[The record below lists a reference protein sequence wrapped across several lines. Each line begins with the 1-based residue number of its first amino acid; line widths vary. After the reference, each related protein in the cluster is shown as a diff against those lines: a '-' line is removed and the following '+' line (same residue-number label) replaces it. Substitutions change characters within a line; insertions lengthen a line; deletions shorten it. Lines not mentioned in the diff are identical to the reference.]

1 MIFLNLKKLIRTSAL
16 VSFFLLIGTTSSHA
30 ALSCDKLYGTEM
42 FPGTP
47 VRITEYD
54 PLANTSSV
62 LPLTL
67 SGTTSAAALSPD
79 GTLIVWQ
86 DRTSSQYRSYNVD
99 TLVSNVG
106 PLIPPDIYTR
116 MAFTQS
122 GTLFSMAVAGD
133 DYEII
138 NPTTLSVL
146 SSGSMTDAP
155 GNLFSI
161 SGSIGGDIVFSGD
174 GFGYLIDNNGLFFRF
189 DPTTLVATYLTTFT
203 SIAGTGPAGLALAP
217 DGRIFTFS
225 MLSTSVYE
233 VDLTNLSVTLIHSP
247 TFVHG
252 DAFSCAA
259 PNLTDILCG
268 NGTVEGG
275 EACDDGNTINT
286 DACTDACTLPICGD
300 GIVNGT
306 DQCDDANV
314 SNTDACTNACL
325 FTVDLSLSKTAS
337 SPTPTIGTNVT
348 FTITVT
354 NNSASGT
361 ATGVTVADALPSGYS
376 FVSST
381 PSQGTY
387 TDPTWTIGTLTPL
400 QTATLNIV
408 ATVLPTGN
416 YTNFAQV
423 MTSSGTDTDSTP
435 GNDTDNTPNEDD
447 EASVTTVP
455 VPAAICGDGIVN
467 GTDQC
472 DDGNAVNTDA
482 CTDACTLPI
491 CGDGIVNGT
500 DQCDDANVS
509 NTDACTNACLFT
521 VDLSLSKTAS
531 SPTPTIGTN
540 VTFTITVTNNSAS
553 GTATGVTV
561 ADALPSGY
569 SFVSSTP
576 SQGTYTDP
584 TWTIGTLTPLQTATL
599 NIVATVLPTGNY
611 TNFAQVMTSS
621 GTDTDSTPG
630 NDTDNTP
637 NEDDEASV
645 TTVPVPAAICG
656 DGIVNGTD
664 QCDDGN
670 AVNTDAC
677 TDACTL
683 PICGDGIV
691 NGTDQCDDANVSNT
705 DACTNACLFTVDL
718 SLSKTASS
726 PTPTIG
732 TNVTFTITVT
742 NNSASG
748 TATGVTVADA
758 LPSGYSFVSS
768 TPSQGTYT
776 DPTWTIGTLTPLQ
789 TATLNIVATV
799 LPTGNY
805 TNFAQ
810 VMTSSGTDTD
820 STPGNDVGNTPDE
833 DDEASVTTVP
843 VPAAICG
850 DGIVNG
856 TDQCDDGNAVNTDAC
871 TDACTLPICGDGIVN
886 GTDQCDDANVS
897 NTDACTNAC
906 LFTVDLSLSKTASS
920 PTPTIGTNV
929 TFTITVT
936 NNSASGTATGVTVAD
951 ALPSGYSFVSSTPSQ
966 GTYTDPTWTIGTLTP
981 LQTATLNIVA
991 TVLPTGNY
999 TNFAQ
1004 VMTSSGTDTD
1014 STPGN
1019 DVGNTPDEDDEASV
1033 TTVPVPAAI
1042 CGDGIVNGTDQCDDG
1057 NAVNTDACTDACTLP
1072 ICGDGIVNGT
1082 DQCDDA
1088 NVSNTDACTNACL
1101 FTVDLSLSK
1110 TASSPTPTIGTN
1122 VTFTITVTNNSASG
1136 TATGVTVAD
1145 ALPSGY
1151 SFVSSTPSQGTYTD
1165 PTWTIGTLTPLQTAT
1180 LNIVATVLPTG
1191 NYTNFAQ
1198 VMTSS
1203 GTDTDSTPGNDV
1215 GNTPDEDDE
1224 ASVTTV
1230 PVPAAICGDGIVNG
1244 TDQCDDGNAV
1254 NTDACTDACTL
1265 PICGDGI
1272 VNGTDQC
1279 DDANVSNTDACTNA
1293 CLFTVDLSLSKTASS
1308 PTPTIGTNVTFTI
1321 TVTNNSASGTAT
1333 GVTVADA
1340 LPSGYSF
1347 VSSTP
1352 SQGTYTDPTWT
1363 IGTLTPLQTAT
1374 LNIVATVL
1382 PTGNY
1387 TNFAQVMTSSGTD
1400 TDSTPGNDVGNTP
1413 DEDDEAS
1420 VTTVPTAVC
1429 GDGVVNGTDQCDD
1442 ANVSNTDACTNACTL
1457 AICGDSFIQPGETCD
1472 DGNTINT
1479 DTCSNACTPTIDLS
1493 LTKSV
1498 DNTTPTVGD
1507 VITFTLSLSNTGTGP
1522 ATGVV
1527 VRDILPSGYTLGVAT
1542 PSQGTFL
1549 APDWTV
1555 GNVAAGQ
1562 TVTMTIT
1569 ATVLPTGNYTNFAQI
1584 FTATGVD
1591 VNSTPG
1597 NDVGNTSDENDE
1609 ASSTPS
1615 IQIADPGITKTVD
1628 NQNPDLNGIISYFI
1642 TVTNN
1647 GPSTA
1652 TNVVVTD
1659 ILPPGLTLQTANVTA
1674 GAITL
1679 PTWTLATLAPL
1690 ATETLTITAR
1700 VDTANPIT
1708 NSATLTSPTFDPNP
1722 GNNQADVTI
1731 TPRTG
1736 IVRGHLFWDDN
1747 RNQSQDPGDQNL
1759 SNISLRITDSRGTF
1773 VVVTDANGNYSA
1785 QVAPGMVNVTVDD
1798 NDPDLPEDYVIT
1810 VGQFNRAVNV
1820 LGGQDLAIHHLG
1832 IDDEEHNPGQEDKD
1846 KDTKKDRKKRLIT
1859 ATIQR
1864 TLVKTGIPIEAGVA
1878 LGYISLLG
1886 ITGLNMRRTKRW

>member
-1 MIFLNLKKLIRTSAL
+1 MLKTLINILRIGVIFL
-16 VSFFLLIGTTSSHA
+16 FLGTTLSYADCLGSVPNGSLDPGEQCDDGNA
-30 ALSCDKLYGTEM
+30 VNNDVCTNSCQPFVALTCNLVYGTEINTI
-42 FPGTP
+42 PSS
-47 VRITEYD
+47 VTEYD
-54 PLANTSSV
+54 PIASISST
-62 LPLTL
+62 LPLKL
-67 SGTTSAAALSPD
+67 SGQVSGSALSPD
-79 GTLIVWQ
+79 ANIIAYY
-86 DRTSSQYRSYNVD
+86 DRISTFLKSYNITTGV
-99 TLVSNVG
+99 TTTGTVSVG
-106 PLIPPDIYTR
+106 AQTR
-116 MAFTQS
+116 MAFNQS
-122 GTLFSMAVAGD
+122 GQLFSMDAG
-133 DYEII
+133 
-138 NPTTLSVL
+138 TTLSSINTTTMNPTALGAL
-146 SSGSMTDAP
+146 SNAP
-155 GNLFSI
+155 GNAVSI
-161 SGSIGGDIVFSGD
+161 STISGGDIIFSGD
-174 GFGYLIDNNGLFFRF
+174 DLAYLIDNGGRFFSF
-189 DPTTLVATYLTTFT
+189 NSTTLVATYITTFP
-203 SIAGTGPAGLALAP
+203 ALNGTTPAGLTLGP
-217 DGRIFTFS
+217 DGRIFAF
-225 MLSTSVYE
+225 TSATPGIYE
-233 VDLTNLSVTLIHSP
+233 VDLVALTATLVNTPLTNNA
-247 TFVHG
+247 
-252 DAFSCAA
+252 DAFSCAF
-259 PNLTDILCG
+259 PNLTDVLCG
-268 NGTVEGG
+268 NGVAQGSEQCDDGNLSDTDACTNACTVPVCGDGLVDNDGADNIPGNADDEKCDGLVASDNNCLTIPGGFSGGTLSCSPSCQFNTTLCISPVCGDGNVDSG
-275 EACDDGNTINT
+275 EACDDGNLVPGDGCDATCLLEATCGNSITEVGEQCDDGNAVNT
-286 DACTDACTLPICGD
+286 DACTNACTLPICGD
-300 GIVNGT
+300 GIINGT
-306 DQCDDANV
+306 DQCDDANL
-314 SNTDACTNACL
+314 SNTDACSNLCL
-325 FTVDLSLSKTAS
+325 FTVDLSLSKTVS
-337 SPTPTIGTNVT
+337 NPTPTIGTNVT

-361 ATGVTVADALPSGYS
+361 ATGVTVQDVLPSGYS
-376 FVSST
+376 FVSAT
-381 PSQGTY
+381 PSQGSFTA
-387 TDPTWTIGTLTPL
+387 PTWTVGTLTPL

-435 GNDTDNTPNEDD
+435 GNDTDNTPN
-447 EASVTTVP
+447 
-455 VPAAICGDGIVN
+455 
-467 GTDQC
+467 
-472 DDGNAVNTDA
+472 
-482 CTDACTLPI
+482 
-491 CGDGIVNGT
+491 
-500 DQCDDANVS
+500 
-509 NTDACTNACLFT
+509 
-521 VDLSLSKTAS
+521 
-531 SPTPTIGTN
+531 
-540 VTFTITVTNNSAS
+540 
-553 GTATGVTV
+553 
-561 ADALPSGY
+561 
-569 SFVSSTP
+569 
-576 SQGTYTDP
+576 
-584 TWTIGTLTPLQTATL
+584 
-599 NIVATVLPTGNY
+599 
-611 TNFAQVMTSS
+611 
-621 GTDTDSTPG
+621 
-630 NDTDNTP
+630 
-637 NEDDEASV
+637 
-645 TTVPVPAAICG
+645 
-656 DGIVNGTD
+656 
-664 QCDDGN
+664 
-670 AVNTDAC
+670 
-677 TDACTL
+677 
-683 PICGDGIV
+683 
-691 NGTDQCDDANVSNT
+691 
-705 DACTNACLFTVDL
+705 
-718 SLSKTASS
+718 
-726 PTPTIG
+726 
-732 TNVTFTITVT
+732 
-742 NNSASG
+742 
-748 TATGVTVADA
+748 
-758 LPSGYSFVSS
+758 
-768 TPSQGTYT
+768 
-776 DPTWTIGTLTPLQ
+776 
-789 TATLNIVATV
+789 
-799 LPTGNY
+799 
-805 TNFAQ
+805 
-810 VMTSSGTDTD
+810 
-820 STPGNDVGNTPDE
+820 
-833 DDEASVTTVP
+833 
-843 VPAAICG
+843 
-850 DGIVNG
+850 
-856 TDQCDDGNAVNTDAC
+856 
-871 TDACTLPICGDGIVN
+871 
-886 GTDQCDDANVS
+886 
-897 NTDACTNAC
+897 
-906 LFTVDLSLSKTASS
+906 
-920 PTPTIGTNV
+920 
-929 TFTITVT
+929 
-936 NNSASGTATGVTVAD
+936 
-951 ALPSGYSFVSSTPSQ
+951 
-966 GTYTDPTWTIGTLTP
+966 
-981 LQTATLNIVA
+981 
-991 TVLPTGNY
+991 
-999 TNFAQ
+999 
-1004 VMTSSGTDTD
+1004 
-1014 STPGN
+1014 
-1019 DVGNTPDEDDEASV
+1019 EDDEASV